1 MNWERERERERL
13 SKTMSKMKLGHV
25 EENVMLR
32 IIFVIGRRT
41 SICIWMYLFR
51 HFFSY
56 YKALYCSFQNWSCS
70 LISCFCLF
78 LILWNQAWH
87 WFGIWHVFN
96 CLCIAHDGYL
106 TWNTGPTIKFD
117 LFRMPL
123 PKLGKLFHTIYSS
136 NLLIN

>member
-1 MNWERERERERL
+1 
-13 SKTMSKMKLGHV
+13 MSCCGSFLWLD
-25 EENVMLR
+25 EELT
-32 IIFVIGRRT
+32 FAFE
-41 SICIWMYLFR
+41 CIFR

-56 YKALYCSFQNWSCS
+56 NKASYCSFRNWSCS

-106 TWNTGPTIKFD
+106 TWNTGPFIKYD
-117 LFRMPL
+117 LFALPL
-123 PKLGKLFHTIYSS
+123 PSSFIIKIISSKIYFSVLNWLYDNVVTFQQSLFIKYFVK
-136 NLLIN
+136 I